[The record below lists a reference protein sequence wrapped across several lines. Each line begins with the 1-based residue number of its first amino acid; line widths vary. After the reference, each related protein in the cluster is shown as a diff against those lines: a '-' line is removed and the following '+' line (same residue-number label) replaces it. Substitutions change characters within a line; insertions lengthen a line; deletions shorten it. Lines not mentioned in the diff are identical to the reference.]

1 MVRRKNQWVVM
12 DGDHALDIRTP
23 DGLIATAETPD
34 GWIRPVRVLSVKA
47 SEPAATHAVVTVLQ
61 PRTGTMPS
69 PDAQVEQ
76 TSDRITVTI
85 GSTRVEW
92 RNAADGWQIAGAPRE
107 RD

>member
-1 MVRRKNQWVVM
+1 
-12 DGDHALDIRTP
+12 
-23 DGLIATAETPD
+23 
-34 GWIRPVRVLSVKA
+34 
-47 SEPAATHAVVTVLQ
+47 
-61 PRTGTMPS
+61 MPS

>member
-1 MVRRKNQWVVM
+1 
-12 DGDHALDIRTP
+12 
-23 DGLIATAETPD
+23 
-34 GWIRPVRVLSVKA
+34 VKA

-61 PRTGTMPS
+61 PRTGAVPS

-76 TSDRITVTI
+76 TSDRVTVTV

-92 RNAADGWQIAGAPRE
+92 RKATDGWQLAGAPRG